1 MQHELHPL
9 CTVEIARLK
18 LQLQLP
24 CALPQRPLLL
34 LLPNAVAIVT
44 VIVILIVIVSV
55 IALRAALTTATRTTN
70 PQVAKNAFIL
80 QQQQQHHSL
89 CIINATNWFLE
100 RNTHSPS
107 LSLSPSLSAAA
118 KQVICHAP
126 CLASP
131 WLVST
136 PIE

>member
-1 MQHELHPL
+1 MQHGLHPL

-18 LQLQLP
+18 LQLPLP

-55 IALRAALTTATRTTN
+55 IALRAALTTATTTN

-107 LSLSPSLSAAA
+107 LSLSPSLSA
-118 KQVICHAP
+118 KQVISVCA
-126 CLASP
+126 
-131 WLVST
+131 T
-136 PIE
+136 PPA